1 MNPYILFVPFVIMAG
16 IIVYLLKA
24 KKRLEEENAE
34 KKPPEKVEQ
43 SPVESIPESNAE
55 SVADLREQLCQFHQ
69 AMAQCPSSIIITYL
83 DGFS

>member
-43 SPVESIPESNAE
+43 SPVESIPESNA
-55 SVADLREQLCQFHQ
+55 ADLREQLCQFHQ

-83 DGFS
+83 DGLS